1 MSDIMRERPNTLEG
15 IDFNAI
21 TIESLRT
28 ISANIDSLSQQ
39 QIDLL
44 LARIENFLLEWDPDY
59 HPFLLNLQTTLK
71 AKVKKINNGQIY
83 N

>member
-71 AKVKKINNGQIY
+71 EKEKKINNGQIY